1 MTKLIPMRRC
11 DREEKPRPAAWTE
24 LTQLSD
30 WTLKDIGII
39 RLPPTLDLV
48 KPFWMV

>member
-30 WTLKDIGII
+30 WTLKDIGIHTAAAHSGL
-39 RLPPTLDLV
+39 RKAVL
-48 KPFWMV
+48 MV